1 MKAKGVSIGYR
12 WVGLVTMVDTVDIGR
27 VNIRDTLS
35 LDISVWMH
43 HPDDWDFRPSLSYAG
58 NTLTIACANQGT
70 TLATVELDEEQD
82 EALQRDRMA
91 ELRVKFQVHGMHGRL
106 NDIHPIIA
114 DGKAKKLATA
124 NWKTTQPVRFD

>member
-1 MKAKGVSIGYR
+1 
-12 WVGLVTMVDTVDIGR
+12 MVDTVDIGR

-91 ELRVKFQVHGMHGRL
+91 ELRIKFQAVSYTHLTLPTSR
-106 NDIHPIIA
+106 A
-114 DGKAKKLATA
+114 
-124 NWKTTQPVRFD
+124 V